1 MVHRPSDEPLSAR
14 NQLRIIGGRWR
25 SRRLLFPAL
34 AGLRPT
40 ADAVR
45 ETVFNWLQRYIEG
58 ARCLDLFAGS
68 GALGLEA
75 VSRGA
80 RQAVLVERSQAVAK
94 ALLENADRLRAGKA
108 VQVIHADA
116 LRFLAGKA
124 APFDLVFLD
133 PPFKSALIERVCR
146 RLDSPGWLA
155 DGALIYLES
164 DRHRPLDNLPSDW
177 RPIRIGTAGA
187 VSYRLLQYEAV
198 ALAGDG

>member
-1 MVHRPSDEPLSAR
+1 MNMPAR

-25 SRRLLFPAL
+25 SRRLSFPPI

-45 ETVFNWLQRYIEG
+45 ETVFNWLQCYLEG

-80 RQAVLVERSQAVAK
+80 RQTVLVERSQAVVDS
-94 ALLENADRLRAGKA
+94 LQENMARLRAGQA
-108 VQVIHADA
+108 VRVIHADA
-116 LRFLAGKA
+116 LRFLAGNA
-124 APFDLVFLD
+124 EPFDLVFLD

-146 RLDSPGWLA
+146 RLDSAGWLA
-155 DGALIYLES
+155 EGALIYLET
-164 DRHRPLDNLPSDW
+164 DRHHALDALPSDW
-177 RPIRIGTAGA
+177 RPMRIGIAGT
-187 VSYRLLQYEAV
+187 VSYRLLQHKAV
-198 ALAGDG
+198 ALAGGN

>member
-1 MVHRPSDEPLSAR
+1 MNRSAR

-25 SRRLLFPAL
+25 SRRLPFPPI

-45 ETVFNWLQRYIEG
+45 ETVFNWLQRSLEG
-58 ARCLDLFAGS
+58 ACCLDLFAGS

-80 RQAVLVERSQAVAK
+80 RQTVLVERSQAVVES
-94 ALLENADRLRAGKA
+94 LRENVDRLRAGQTVRV
-108 VQVIHADA
+108 VQADA

-124 APFDLVFLD
+124 EPFDLIFLD
-133 PPFKSALIERVCR
+133 PPFKSTLIERVCR
-146 RLDSPGWLA
+146 RLESAGWLA
-155 DGALIYLES
+155 DGALIYLET
-164 DRHRPLDNLPSDW
+164 DRHRPSDGLPSDW
-177 RPIRIGTAGA
+177 RPIRIGTAGT

-198 ALAGDG
+198 ALAGGG